1 MLLLLMLLLLLL
13 PLLLLLSATG
23 AFSSAVICNCCWSSS
38 PTLLLVESSD
48 MVQAKEGE
56 LGLNQIGYGHDVNMH
71 VCLHACTSIYA
82 ILLQCLLMLVDDD
95 DDVNTCDDQ
104 GNYADRRGGHLSRDG
119 EAMWVCLHVCIHI
132 ETYRA
137 SWSVVHVTTDII
149 HAI

>member
-1 MLLLLMLLLLLL
+1 MMS
-13 PLLLLLSATG
+13 PLGWLFGFMKTTVWGPRAD
-23 AFSSAVICNCCWSSS
+23 I
-38 PTLLLVESSD
+38 
-48 MVQAKEGE
+48 
-56 LGLNQIGYGHDVNMH
+56 I
-71 VCLHACTSIYA
+71 
-82 ILLQCLLMLVDDD
+82 LQCLLMLVDD

>member
-1 MLLLLMLLLLLL
+1 ML
-13 PLLLLLSATG
+13 S
-23 AFSSAVICNCCWSSS
+23 
-38 PTLLLVESSD
+38 
-48 MVQAKEGE
+48 
-56 LGLNQIGYGHDVNMH
+56 
-71 VCLHACTSIYA
+71 
-82 ILLQCLLMLVDDD
+82 DD

-104 GNYADRRGGHLSRDG
+104 GNYADRGGHLSRDG

>member
-1 MLLLLMLLLLLL
+1 
-13 PLLLLLSATG
+13 
-23 AFSSAVICNCCWSSS
+23 
-38 PTLLLVESSD
+38 

-56 LGLNQIGYGHDVNMH
+56 LGLNQIGYGHDVNMY

-82 ILLQCLLMLVDDD
+82 IMLQCLLMLVDDD
-95 DDVNTCDDQ
+95 GVNTYDVDTCDDQ
-104 GNYADRRGGHLSRDG
+104 GNYADRRGRHLSRDG

>member
-1 MLLLLMLLLLLL
+1 MS
-13 PLLLLLSATG
+13 PLWRHPYDVTPMVSHLLS
-23 AFSSAVICNCCWSSS
+23 
-38 PTLLLVESSD
+38 P
-48 MVQAKEGE
+48 
-56 LGLNQIGYGHDVNMH
+56 LGWLFGFMKTTVWGPRAGI
-71 VCLHACTSIYA
+71 T
-82 ILLQCLLMLVDDD
+82 LQCLLMLVDDD
-95 DDVNTCDDQ
+95 DDDDDVNACDDQ